1 MKKIKIGICGWGTV
15 ATALHR
21 SILENK
27 NQIKRTH
34 QVDLEIV
41 AIGAR
46 RDNPKYSAGETK
58 ILRNI
63 FDVLKEDIDVELHD
77 MVTKELFEIRETRRS
92 IV

>member
-21 SILENK
+21 SILRNK

-46 RDNPKYSAGETK
+46 RDNPKYNPGETK

-63 FDVLKEDIDVELHD
+63 FDV
-77 MVTKELFEIRETRRS
+77 
-92 IV
+92 

>member
-15 ATALHR
+15 ATALHK

-46 RDNPKYSAGETK
+46 RDNPKYLSL
-58 ILRNI
+58 IHI
-63 FDVLKEDIDVELHD
+63 
-77 MVTKELFEIRETRRS
+77 
-92 IV
+92 